1 MPQTP
6 FLIAGTL
13 RENICYGLDREVSDE
28 EMEEV
33 VRRACL
39 AEFVNGL
46 PERFDFLVSEA
57 GGGPVGRAEA
67 EDCHCQG
74 VFKGCKGFDFG
85 RGHLGA

>member
-1 MPQTP
+1 MPQMP

-57 GGGPVGRAEA
+57 GGTCREGRSR
-67 EDCHCQG
+67 G
-74 VFKGCKGFDFG
+74 LPLPGCF
-85 RGHLGA
+85 

>member
-57 GGGPVGRAEA
+57 GGGPVGR
-67 EDCHCQG
+67 G
-74 VFKGCKGFDFG
+74 RSRGLPLPGCF
-85 RGHLGA
+85 